1 MKTLT
6 MEIELTYDDVLAHS
20 VDADKESRD
29 WFFNCILMGRGSKTL
44 RLGSLTLHSNEIGDS
59 IGTVRVL
66 RIGKKGKM
74 K

>member
-20 VDADKESRD
+20 GDDDKEGMD
-29 WFFNCILMGRGSKTL
+29 WFFNCVLMGKRSRIMKAGKL
-44 RLGSLTLHSNEIGDS
+44 LLHHSEIGDT

-66 RIGKKGKM
+66 RIGKRGKM